1 MVDTLAPKRIF
12 TQRELDQKLT
22 PVTEQVLRTRPRARL
37 LDTVPQIK
45 TEPSLIDRQTEEA
58 MQDSKKPSKEII
70 TEEQAQTAKS
80 SQETLQE
87 KQTGMKVD
95 TEAQRGQG
103 LVMRPME
110 YAAKGYDDKE
120 VSGPILVGE
129 QGPEMIVPTGNG
141 KISILPNSIVQGMM
155 SKPMKKA
162 QQGADDVMIGR
173 LGNPPKRPEPADM
186 AQDTLPSGFFDRPE
200 FPKLE
205 PIRPKMD
212 TVIYDSGLENEFRFL
227 NVVGKGLG
235 KTDKVARSGQVSDA
249 LDKKFDNDIFPQ
261 IEGKDLPNI
270 PKNINK
276 DDFSSSLRD
285 AYKHSYGSGMF
296 SLIGGKEMS
305 KQVAQNSQEY
315 NQIFLP
321 VIGTSR
327 KGDNPAERDE
337 VLMDINNNRVGF
349 NIANEVR
356 KELGYEDNE
365 RITGKNLEKAEKL
378 FAEKHTQMYLNTV
391 QSKSTGDSAFFDY
404 GDTSDTKNYKKTLNS
419 IIKDENP
426 RDLIIKF
433 GPEKIKAE
441 RKKLA
446 IES

>member
-162 QQGADDVMIGR
+162 QQGMDNIA
-173 LGNPPKRPEPADM
+173 LGKPEAMKPQTDA
-186 AQDTLPSGFFDRPE
+186 
-200 FPKLE
+200 
-205 PIRPKMD
+205 
-212 TVIYDSGLENEFRFL
+212 VIYDSGLENQFRFL
-227 NVVGKGLG
+227 NVVGKGLATGLG
-235 KTDKVARSGQVSDA
+235 KSD
-249 LDKKFDNDIFPQ
+249 
-261 IEGKDLPNI
+261 
-270 PKNINK
+270 
-276 DDFSSSLRD
+276 
-285 AYKHSYGSGMF
+285 
-296 SLIGGKEMS
+296 
-305 KQVAQNSQEY
+305 
-315 NQIFLP
+315 
-321 VIGTSR
+321 
-327 KGDNPAERDE
+327 
-337 VLMDINNNRVGF
+337 
-349 NIANEVR
+349 
-356 KELGYEDNE
+356 
-365 RITGKNLEKAEKL
+365 
-378 FAEKHTQMYLNTV
+378 
-391 QSKSTGDSAFFDY
+391 
-404 GDTSDTKNYKKTLNS
+404 
-419 IIKDENP
+419 
-426 RDLIIKF
+426 
-433 GPEKIKAE
+433 KIKTSG
-441 RKKLA
+441 KV
-446 IES
+446 